1 VSDHEI
7 ERIVNFIKKQGRPS
21 YDESILQYK
30 PETSKDKKRDEDLDE
45 KYDEAVELVT
55 DLGQASIS
63 LVQRY
68 MKIGYNRAARIIE
81 RMEAEGVV
89 GPSDGAKPR
98 KILAGKLPR

>member
-1 VSDHEI
+1 MS
-7 ERIVNFIKKQGRPS
+7 FIKGQGAPL
-21 YDESILQYK
+21 YDESISHYN
-30 PETSKDKKRDEDLDE
+30 PESREGSRSEEEFDE

-68 MKIGYNRAARIIE
+68 MKIGYNRAARIVE
-81 RMEAEGVV
+81 KMEAEGVV

-98 KILAGKLPR
+98 KVLAGKLPQ

>member
-1 VSDHEI
+1 M
-7 ERIVNFIKKQGRPS
+7 KKQGKPA
-21 YDESILQYK
+21 YDESITEYEPKAAEGEK
-30 PETSKDKKRDEDLDE
+30 PDADFDE
-45 KYDEAVELVT
+45 KYDEAVALVT

-98 KILAGKLPR
+98 KVLARKIPR